1 MVTVVFADLAGF
13 TRLAESRDP
22 EAVKELLD
30 RCFGAMVPV
39 IEEHGGHVD
48 KLIGDEL
55 MALFGAPVAHED
67 DPERAVR
74 AALGL
79 APVLAQLAPDLVLRV
94 GINTGEVLAG
104 SVGPGRAYTV
114 TGDTVNT
121 AHRLVSA
128 AQPGEVLVGERTWA
142 LTATAVEYEDRPP
155 YALRGKQDP
164 VRAWAARRARHRPEH
179 RVARGPLTALIGRTE
194 EMAELRGGVEVA
206 FSQRQP
212 TVITVFGEPG
222 VGKTRLALELVEERW
237 ARRGQIRAVW
247 TACPPY
253 GSASGLTPIAEV
265 VRSMLEVGSAQGRG
279 EQVERVERAVRALGR
294 TTDADPDLLSSRV
307 TQLLG
312 LHDLP
317 GRSADA
323 DSGPTRARMVDEL
336 LWAAHRVLAA
346 SSATQ
351 PLLVVFDDVQWADDA
366 VLQFLDRV
374 PAAVTDAGLC
384 LVALAR
390 EELVERHP
398 ELITGGPG
406 LRSLALQGLRRDD
419 TIKLLD
425 ELLRAAGPEPEPER
439 TTRSGLDARAES
451 RIIDAA
457 GGNPLLLEQ
466 LVRYLVETGALARRH
481 DRWSLAG
488 DFQAVGLPD
497 EVRSLIGARLDALPS
512 EEREFLLD
520 AAIIGRSF
528 WVEAVA
534 ALGPH
539 RDPQRWVDALV
550 ERGLLA
556 YQQDQAAVGEL
567 SFRHALTRDV
577 AYAAVPLA
585 ERARKHARVATWLRD
600 RLGGDRAGPGL
611 GLLAHH
617 YERAVML
624 NRSLEHTDPG
634 LAGAAFTALVRA
646 AHQAERHDALREAD
660 EWYRR
665 ARQLGSV
672 DRSAAL
678 EAVLAHGQVLTELRQ
693 LDAAAAAFEEVERD
707 GGPDLTPSV
716 CTALARRG
724 AVARLAG
731 DGVRARESFERA
743 LAGFRAAGDRAG
755 EADTV
760 RLQGWSELTVG
771 RVRAALPRLL
781 RAADLERSLGGR
793 ARGETLQNL
802 GWCEFQ
808 VGSAIDAQRHL
819 WEAGEQLVGAGQLG
833 QAGWCFGILGFTF
846 LHTGRIGQARDIAD
860 NLLQLSRAQGDP
872 WAEGRCKLLLAASL
886 VALAELDEA
895 EPLAA
900 EAERTFDSP
909 DTQWERAMV
918 LLVQGRIARA
928 RRDLDQGRRLLREG
942 LETSRR
948 ATYVGAEARLL
959 VELAGVELD
968 AGDIDAAEHR
978 ARSTVSLVRAGLG
991 DDDSQWRAQVILA
1004 RLARRR
1010 GDLAQAQLLLEDV
1023 MAYGALNDGDGAGT
1037 EPLVAKPIEPTDTWR
1052 AGCAELATL
1061 LVELGDIESADG
1073 VARAAATGVTET
1085 ARVLAQV
1092 ALAQSCVLAAQGRT
1106 EEARLV
1112 LDSLLHRFEGSPL
1125 RQVAEAQ
1132 ARRDALA

>member
-13 TRLAESRDP
+13 TSLAEGRDP

-30 RCFGAMVPV
+30 HCFGAMVPV

-79 APVLAQLAPDLVLRV
+79 APVLAELAPDLVLRV

-104 SVGPGRAYTV
+104 PVGPGRAYTV

-142 LTATAVEYEDRPP
+142 STTTAVEYEDRPP
-155 YALRGKQDP
+155 YALRGKQAP
-164 VRAWAARRARHRPEH
+164 VQAWAAQRARHQPEH
-179 RVARGPLTALIGRTE
+179 RVTSGPLTSLVGRSE
-194 EMAELRGGVEVA
+194 EMEQLRRAVEVA
-206 FSQRQP
+206 FSQNQP
-212 TVITVFGEPG
+212 TVVTVFGEPG

-237 ARRGQIRAVW
+237 ARRGQVRALW

-253 GSASGLTPIAEV
+253 GSANGLAPVAEV
-265 VRSMLEVGSAQGRG
+265 VRAVLDVAPAEGRG
-279 EQVERVERAVRALGR
+279 EQVERVERAVRTLGR
-294 TTDADPDLLSSRV
+294 NIDADPGLLASRV

-317 GRSADA
+317 GRSVDA

-336 LWAAHRVLAA
+336 LWAAHRVLTAA
-346 SSATQ
+346 ALVQ

-366 VLQFLDRV
+366 VLRFLDRV
-374 PAAVTDAGLC
+374 PAAATDAGLC
-384 LVALAR
+384 VVALAR

-398 ELITGGPG
+398 ELVTGGPG

-419 TIKLLD
+419 TVQLLD
-425 ELLRAAGPEPEPER
+425 ELLRAAVPDDEPDRPA
-439 TTRSGLDARAES
+439 RSGLDARAES

-466 LVRYLVETGALARRH
+466 LVRYLVETGALARRLGG
-481 DRWSLAG
+481 WSVAG
-488 DFQAVGLPD
+488 NFEAVGLPD
-497 EVRSLIGARLDALPS
+497 EVRSLIGARLDALPAG
-512 EEREFLLD
+512 ERDFLLD

-539 RDPQRWVDALV
+539 LDPERWVDALV
-550 ERGLLA
+550 ERGLVA
-556 YQQDQAAVGEL
+556 RQQDQAPVGDL
-567 SFRHALTRDV
+567 AFRHALTRDV

-585 ERARKHARVATWLRD
+585 ERAQKHARVAIWLRD
-600 RLGGDRAGPGL
+600 RLEAGSDTEGPGI

-634 LAGAAFTALVRA
+634 LAGAAFSALVQA

-665 ARQLGSV
+665 ARQLGSL
-672 DRSAAL
+672 DRLATL
-678 EAVLAHGQVLTELRQ
+678 DAVLAHGQVLMELRQ
-693 LDAAAAAFEEVERD
+693 LDAAASAFEEVERD
-707 GGPDLTPSV
+707 GGPELTPSV

-724 AVARLAG
+724 AVARLSG
-731 DGVRARESFERA
+731 DGDRARESFERA
-743 LAGFRAAGDRAG
+743 LVGFRAADDRAG

-781 RAADLERSLGGR
+781 RAADLERSLAGR
-793 ARGETLQNL
+793 ARGQTLQDL

-808 VGSAIDAQRHL
+808 VGSVIDAQHHL

-846 LHTGRIGQARDIAD
+846 LHTGRIGQARDIAN

-886 VALAELDEA
+886 VALAELDAA

-900 EAERTFDSP
+900 AADRTFDSP
-909 DTQWERAMV
+909 DTLWEKAMV

-928 RRDLDQGRRLLREG
+928 RRQLDQGRRLLREG
-942 LETSRR
+942 LETSRGVS
-948 ATYVGAEARLL
+948 YVGAEARLL
-959 VELAGVELD
+959 VELAGLELD
-968 AGDIDAAEHR
+968 AGDSDAAEHR

-1023 MAYGALNDGDGAGT
+1023 MAYGGVDDADHSQ
-1037 EPLVAKPIEPTDTWR
+1037 PVEPTDTWR

-1061 LVELGDIESADG
+1061 LVELGEVEAADD
-1073 VARAAATGVTET
+1073 VARAAARGVTET

-1092 ALAQSCVLAAQGRT
+1092 ALARACVLGAQGRT
-1106 EEARLV
+1106 DEARSA
-1112 LDSLLHRFEGSPL
+1112 LDGLLHRFGDSPL
-1125 RQVAEAQ
+1125 RQVAEARV
-1132 ARRDALA
+1132 RRDALV